1 MQEYWESYTSAE
13 KEQFQ
18 KICRRLLKQT
28 FIVRDKDEDNK
39 RAYFF
44 VSKRPEPF
52 SRYFGYIGFDV
63 ILDRDNGVIML
74 RNCVDVSENG
84 RIQTNHLVL
93 KKAESLVLCALWTL
107 YVDRIRSGSL
117 ARSIVVSV
125 VDLKYEMEKYGLK
138 DPIDKTLMAQTLA
151 LFERFCLIDVQG
163 KVGEPECLIRLYP
176 SLQFALDGNEF
187 TKFVEAVNQRMKDK
201 QGKEYEEAEDGLGEE
216 DEFEE

>member
-1 MQEYWESYTSAE
+1 MQEYWDSYTSSE

-28 FIVRDKDEDNK
+28 FIVRDKDEENK

-52 SRYFGYIGFDV
+52 SEYFGYIGFDV
-63 ILDRDNGVIML
+63 LLDRDNGVIML

-84 RIQTNHLVL
+84 RIQTNHLIL

-107 YVDRIRSGSL
+107 YSERIRSGSL
-117 ARSIVVSV
+117 TQSILVTV

-138 DPIDKTLMAQTLA
+138 EPIDKTSMAQILA
-151 LFERFCLIDVQG
+151 LFERFSLLDVQG

-187 TKFVEAVNQRMKDK
+187 VRFAENASQRMKDK
-201 QGKEYEEAEDGLGEE
+201 KEQEYEEEEDGTGEE
-216 DEFEE
+216 DESEE

>member
-1 MQEYWESYTSAE
+1 MQEYWDGYTSSE

-28 FIVRDKDEDNK
+28 FIVRDKDEENK

-63 ILDRDNGVIML
+63 VLDRDNGVIML

-84 RIQTNHLVL
+84 RIQTNHLIL
-93 KKAESLVLCALWTL
+93 KKVESLVLCALWTL

-117 ARSIVVSV
+117 ARSILVSV
-125 VDLKYEMEKYGLK
+125 VDLKYELEKYGLK
-138 DPIDKTLMAQTLA
+138 DPIDKTLMTQILA
-151 LFERFCLIDVQG
+151 LFQRFSLIDVQG

-187 TKFVEAVNQRMKDK
+187 ARFVETANQRMKDK
-201 QGKEYEEAEDGLGEE
+201 KGQAYEEEEDESGEE
-216 DEFEE
+216 DESEE